1 MQTYGKIV
9 RSSSIHSRVSRVIK
23 YAWTI
28 RCPLNLPPPP
38 SVVVVAINGDSSRDG
53 CSRFDW
59 SEIQDYSGD
68 KKIREEM
75 LDLGGSMRERIEDR
89 DTTRFGFL
97 PLSKDKLSYYY
108 WLLIKQRIANDR
120 IVKEKRIID
129 QVENRLIISW

>member
-1 MQTYGKIV
+1 
-9 RSSSIHSRVSRVIK
+9 
-23 YAWTI
+23 
-28 RCPLNLPPPP
+28 
-38 SVVVVAINGDSSRDG
+38 
-53 CSRFDW
+53 
-59 SEIQDYSGD
+59 
-68 KKIREEM
+68 M

-108 WLLIKQRIANDR
+108 WLLIKQRIANGR